1 MTTAS
6 DLDDLVPTAKSWQRQ
21 FHVGRSPPLRG
32 GWESQHA
39 VGSQTLTLY
48 PGATARPVQDR
59 SGAAIGYLLGTA
71 IDPDRRAICKAP
83 LTFDGPAS
91 PAGLDAAIESFA
103 YRLTGSWLLV
113 IAAGGEE
120 RIYLD
125 ADGSL
130 SLVYD
135 PEGNAAAATTGLL
148 LDDTAYRSRF
158 DATLYNALGVA
169 GEGWF
174 PSGLTAHAGIKRL
187 LCNHYLDLK
196 TWRAQRHWPKQDF
209 TWTKSTRDHSVR
221 IAEIVSNTTAALI
234 ADGNTVSALTGGNET
249 RFLLAAFGDQ
259 RDKLDFVTVSSPATQ
274 RDVVLAKRLAAM
286 GRLKHRLLPLVE
298 AGPDDQAAWRYRSSH
313 GITGPNMVSH
323 PSIAP
328 LASYKWFIGGLG
340 GEIGRAFFW
349 RPADTESLELDAAT
363 LVPRFGMPVHEAV
376 VEATRTWHEPI
387 AGLNALTRLDLA
399 YLELRMSAWAF
410 AQEYAVNTVRLI
422 HPMIGREA
430 YRLMLELPPEAK
442 RRNAVITEGVR
453 ALWPELLQVPI
464 NQYGDYRD
472 VLQVL
477 SRATKPGRVAKKL
490 RKMFG

>member
-6 DLDDLVPTAKSWQRQ
+6 ENEDFIPVRKTWQRQ
-21 FHVGRSPPLRG
+21 FHIGRKPPLRS
-32 GWESQHA
+32 GWTSQHTI
-39 VGSQTLTLY
+39 GSLTLTLY
-48 PGATARPVQDR
+48 PGASSLPVQDAG
-59 SGAAIGYLLGTA
+59 GATIGYFLGTV
-71 IDPDRRAICKAP
+71 IDSEKRAVCRSP
-83 LTFDGPAS
+83 LTFDGPTTQ
-91 PAGLDAAIESFA
+91 AGLDAAIESFA
-103 YRLTGSWLLV
+103 YRFGGSWLLV
-113 IAAGGEE
+113 IAAGGKE
-120 RIYLD
+120 RLYLD

-135 PEGNAAAATTGLL
+135 PDAGVAAATTGLL
-148 LDDTAYRSRF
+148 LDDAAYRRRF
-158 DATLYNALGVA
+158 EGALYRALGVA

-174 PSGLTAHAGIKRL
+174 PSGLTAHGGIKRL

-196 TWRAQRHWPKQDF
+196 TWRAHRHWPRREF
-209 TWTKSTRDHSVR
+209 TWTTHVRDHAVR
-221 IAEIVSNTTAALI
+221 IAEIVRDTTAALLD
-234 ADGNTVSALTGGNET
+234 DGRTVAALTGGNET
-249 RFLLAAFGDQ
+249 RFLLAAYGSQ
-259 RDKLDFVTVSSPATQ
+259 RKDLDFVTVSGPATH

-286 GRLKHRLLPLVE
+286 GGLRHRLLPLVE
-298 AGPDDQAAWRYRSSH
+298 AGPEAQAAWRYRASH

-328 LASYKWFIGGLG
+328 LAGYKWFIGGLG

-349 RPADTESLELDAAT
+349 RPTDTEAMPLDAT
-363 LVPRFGMPVHEAV
+363 TIVPRFGMPVHEAV
-376 VEATRTWHEPI
+376 VEATRAWHEPI

-410 AQEYAVNTVRLI
+410 AQEYADSAVPHI

-430 YRLMLELPPEAK
+430 YQLMLELPPEAK
-442 RRNAVITEGVR
+442 RENAIITEGVK

-472 VLQVL
+472 LLHVL
-477 SRATKPGRVAKKL
+477 SRAADPQRVAKKL